1 MAVSLE
7 SVLAAEL
14 QNIVAAKRWRQR
26 RIVEPRVGMNPTAV
40 WADGRECI
48 NFCSNDYLG
57 LSAHPEIRAAFVAA
71 VNRYGSGAGASH
83 LVTGH
88 GPEHEAL
95 EEELAQFTGRP
106 RALLFST
113 GYMANLSI
121 ASAIVRREDQIF
133 EDRLNHASLLD
144 AGRLSGAGFHRYAH
158 ASPDDLLQRLIATPA
173 APGHR
178 RVVVTDGVFS
188 MDGDMAPLK
197 ELIAVCSEQDAWL
210 MVDDAHGFGVMGKHG
225 RGSLEVG
232 DADAAE
238 VPIYMATLGKAL
250 GTFGAFIAGSATL
263 IDFLINRARTYIYTT
278 ALPPAVAAASRAAL
292 RLIQREAWRR
302 ERLNA
307 HIERFRRGAAQLGL
321 KLLPSQ
327 SAIQP
332 LILGTEET
340 TSAASAVLL
349 DAGFLVMP
357 IRPPT
362 VPAGTSRL
370 RITLSTAHETADIDR
385 LLDALA
391 ALPASS

>member
-1 MAVSLE
+1 
-7 SVLAAEL
+7 
-14 QNIVAAKRWRQR
+14 
-26 RIVEPRVGMNPTAV
+26 MNPTAV
-40 WADGRECI
+40 WANGRECI

-71 VNRYGSGAGASH
+71 VNRYGTGAGASH

-158 ASPDDLLQRLIATPA
+158 ASPDDLLQRLIATAA

-349 DAGFLVMP
+349 DAGFLVTP

-385 LLDALA
+385 LLEALA
-391 ALPASS
+391 ALPAAS